1 MGSRSCLKT
10 GIRPRFSKGLPG
22 VLKRVLKERRNST
35 VTTSREGPS
44 ARNGGSS
51 FSVSLVAGRT
61 GVSAQA
67 EAQLLR
73 GFGWFLVVTLLAC
86 SVDRPAEPPVLPR
99 QVSADPDA
107 LLAAVRERE
116 SRIRTLRARFTA
128 RTSSEGEKRTS
139 DGVLLVKKP
148 NGFRLRLTMPLGL
161 TVFDYVSWGEHSQV
175 SLPLEDRIVSGPAAD
190 HFGPLSRQDLG
201 QSFLRGP
208 KVFPGACVGHDGNYQ
223 PGILFMC
230 HDASGTLLRQILIDE
245 RTAAII
251 EETSY
256 DHGEPRM
263 VLRFDDYRPVEGVY
277 LPHRIALWYP
287 RRLMS
292 AEIAIQR
299 YDVNPDLT
307 DALFEPVVPWA
318 GW

>member
-1 MGSRSCLKT
+1 M
-10 GIRPRFSKGLPG
+10 
-22 VLKRVLKERRNST
+22 V
-35 VTTSREGPS
+35 
-44 ARNGGSS
+44 
-51 FSVSLVAGRT
+51 GRT
-61 GVSAQA
+61 GVSVQA
-67 EAQLLR
+67 EAQLLQ
-73 GFGWFLVVTLLAC
+73 GLGWLLVVTLLAC

-99 QVSADPDA
+99 LASGDPDA

-128 RTSSEGEKRTS
+128 QTSSEGEKRTS

-148 NGFRLRLTMPLGL
+148 DGFRLRLTMPLGL
-161 TVFDYVSWGEHSQV
+161 TVFDYVSRGDHSQV
-175 SLPLEDRIVSGPAAD
+175 SLPLEDRIVNGPAAD
-190 HFGPLSRQDLG
+190 HFEPISRQDLG

-208 KVFPGACVGHDGNYQ
+208 NVFPGACAGRGRNDQ

-230 HDASGTLLRQILIDE
+230 HDASGTLLRQILIDA

-256 DHGEPRM
+256 EAGEPRM
-263 VLRFDDYRPVEGVY
+263 VLRFDDYRPVDGVY

-299 YDVNPDLT
+299 YEVNPDLA
-307 DALFEPVVPWA
+307 DALFEPVIPWA